1 MKMPIPDR
9 SEAGKALAS
18 ELSDYSN
25 RNDVIVL
32 ALPRGG
38 VPVAWEIATTLGIK
52 MDLIL
57 VRKLGCPGWS
67 ELAMGA
73 IASGGIRVMN
83 DDVIQGYGISQDDI
97 DKVAR
102 RELDELKRRDQAYRG
117 DRPSPDLA
125 NKSVILVDDGVAT
138 GATMFAAIDA
148 VKQQSA
154 TEVIVAIP
162 VAPSDTVARLS
173 RRADKVICLATP
185 SPFNAIGQWYRN
197 FDQVSDKVVIDL
209 LDRARQLEAKRTADE
224 A

>member
-1 MKMPIPDR
+1 MKMPISDR
-9 SEAGKALAS
+9 TEAGRALAR
-18 ELSDYSN
+18 ELSDYTN

-38 VPVAWEIATTLGIK
+38 VPVAYEIATALGIK
-52 MDLIL
+52 MDLML

-83 DDVIQGYGISQDDI
+83 DDVIQGYRISQDDI
-97 DKVAR
+97 DRVAR
-102 RELDELKRRDQAYRG
+102 RELDELKRRDRAYRG
-117 DRPSPDLA
+117 DRPLPDLA
-125 NKSVILVDDGVAT
+125 GKSVILVDDGVAT

-154 TEVIVAIP
+154 AEVIVAIP
-162 VAPSDTVARLS
+162 VAPRETVAGLS
-173 RRADKVICLATP
+173 RRADKVIYLATP
-185 SPFNAIGQWYRN
+185 APFNAIGQWYRN

-209 LDRARQLEAKRTADE
+209 LDRVRQLERKPTADE